1 MCDGMVLYTD
11 GSFARG
17 VAGWG
22 VHGYT
27 FKDEPMKSKA
37 VTKQQP
43 TSEGYKD
50 VPLDETCTVLQFYD
64 SFGRVSGRETNN
76 TAELTAAIEGF
87 KLAFEVGVKNLVFR
101 MDSEYVRKGMTQ
113 WVQKWI
119 RENWIKAD
127 GTPRENKELWLE
139 LVDLQKRWEDR
150 GYKLNAI
157 WIKGHSNDLGN
168 DKADQNAARGGGG
181 EGGTP
186 PSKPVTLTQD
196 GVKVNKLKKKPV
208 SPLILETRMVFGIN
222 SGKEPDGYYYTYNLG
237 RMHNAGHKPRDTAKD
252 KLAKSDLL
260 FGRRIAEATY
270 CVYKANEPDE
280 YLEEIQKLH
289 AGVFGT
295 ENPELAIVNLAN
307 ACNAKQRNNIE
318 QLGAEG
324 LLKFDDI
331 YVLATPEMGLI
342 SRTLNPPRMANDG
355 VFEMNA
361 MEERLNNYLD
371 GKLGASVEV
380 VDITSHFYEVLEGK
394 KTVTQLK
401 KSITQNVPHMDIP
414 VKYKGRN
421 INIKLVLGI
430 DIPSRNQLNR
440 IACDGV
446 KVALLISPLGPC
458 AYSYSTVFVTEDGS
472 AIFSAPY
479 AQFLFKK

>member
-1 MCDGMVLYTD
+1 MCDGIVLYTD
-11 GSFARG
+11 GSFRHN

-27 FKDEPMKSKA
+27 FKNEPMKAKA
-37 VTKQQP
+37 ATKQQP
-43 TSEGYKD
+43 TSLGYED
-50 VPLDETCTVLQFYD
+50 VTVDQTCTVIDYID
-64 SFGRVSGRETNN
+64 AFGRVEGRATNN

-87 KLAFEVGVKNLVFR
+87 KIALKSGATNLVLR
-101 MDSEYVRKGMTQ
+101 IDSEYVRKGLTQ

-119 RENWIKAD
+119 RENWVKVD

-139 LVDLQKRWEDR
+139 LLAHEKSWKDR
-150 GYKLNAI
+150 GYEYQAI
-157 WIKGHSNDLGN
+157 WVKGHSNDIGN
-168 DKADQNAARGGGG
+168 DKADVNAARGGGCAPNAVV
-181 EGGTP
+181 EV
-186 PSKPVTLTQD
+186 KQD
-196 GVKVNKLKKKPV
+196 GEKVNKLKKKPV
-208 SPLILETRMVFGIN
+208 SPLLLETRMIFGIN
-222 SGKEPDGYYYTYNLG
+222 TGKEPDGYYYTYSLG

-260 FGRRIAEATY
+260 FGRRISEASY
-270 CVYKANEPDE
+270 CVYKANELDE
-280 YLEEIQKLH
+280 YLETLQKLH
-289 AGVFGT
+289 ADVYGT

-318 QLGAEG
+318 TLGADG

-331 YVLATPEMGLI
+331 YLLATPEMGLI

-355 VFEMNA
+355 IFEFNNLEM
-361 MEERLNNYLD
+361 RLNNYLN
-371 GKLGASVEV
+371 GTLGESVETF
-380 VDITSHFYEVLEGK
+380 DITSHFYEVIEGK

-401 KSITQNVPHMDIP
+401 KSITQATPHVDIP
-414 VKYKGRN
+414 ITYKGRK
-421 INIKLVLGI
+421 INIKLCLAI

-440 IACDGV
+440 IACDKV
-446 KVALLISPLGPC
+446 KVELLVSPLGPC
-458 AYSYSTVFVTEDGS
+458 AYSYSTVFVAEDGA

>member
-1 MCDGMVLYTD
+1 MCDGIVLYTD
-11 GSFARG
+11 GSFRHN

-27 FKDEPMKSKA
+27 FKDEPLKSKA
-37 VTKQQP
+37 ATKQQP

-50 VPLDETCTVLQFYD
+50 VPLEETCTVIEYYD
-64 SFGRVSGRETNN
+64 AFGRVEGRATNN

-87 KLAFEVGVKNLVFR
+87 RIALHSGAQNLVFR

-113 WVQKWI
+113 WVQKWVK
-119 RENWIKAD
+119 EGWVKAD
-127 GTPRENKELWLE
+127 GTPRENKELWLQLLE
-139 LVDLQKRWEDR
+139 VEKQWKDR
-150 GYKLNAI
+150 GYKYNAI

-168 DKADQNAARGGGG
+168 DKADVNAARGGGCAPDAVVEVKQ
-181 EGGTP
+181 EGA
-186 PSKPVTLTQD
+186 
-196 GVKVNKLKKKPV
+196 KVNKLKKKPV
-208 SPLILETRMVFGIN
+208 SPLILETRMIFGIN

-270 CVYKANEPDE
+270 CVYKANELDE
-280 YLEEIQKLH
+280 YLEDIQKLH
-289 AGVFGT
+289 AGVYGT

-318 QLGAEG
+318 LLGADG

-331 YVLATPEMGLI
+331 YCLATPEMGLV

-355 VFEMNA
+355 IREFNA
-361 MEERLNNYLD
+361 MEIRLNEYMA
-371 GKLGASVEV
+371 GKLGSSVDV
-380 VDITSHFYEVLEGK
+380 IDITSHFYEVVVGK

-401 KSITQNVPHMDIP
+401 KSITQNVPHMDVP
-414 VKYKGRN
+414 VKYKGRQ

-440 IACDGV
+440 ITCEGV
-446 KVALLISPLGPC
+446 KVELLISPLGPC

>member
-1 MCDGMVLYTD
+1 MCDGIVLYTD
-11 GSFARG
+11 GSFRHN

-27 FKDEPMKSKA
+27 FKDEPMKTKA
-37 VTKQQP
+37 ASKQQP

-50 VPLDETCTVLQFYD
+50 VPLDETCTVIEYFD
-64 SFGRVSGRETNN
+64 AFGRVEGRATNN

-87 KLAFEVGVKNLVFR
+87 RIALQSGATNLIFR

-113 WVQKWI
+113 WVEKWI
-119 RENWIKAD
+119 REKWLKAD

-139 LVDLQKRWEDR
+139 LLAAKKQWEDR
-150 GYKLNAI
+150 GYLFNAI
-157 WIKGHSNDLGN
+157 WVKGHSNDLGN
-168 DKADQNAARGGGG
+168 DKADVNAARGGGCAPDAVVEVKQ
-181 EGGTP
+181 EGA
-186 PSKPVTLTQD
+186 
-196 GVKVNKLKKKPV
+196 KVNKLKKKPV
-208 SPLILETRMVFGIN
+208 SPLILETRMIFGIN

-270 CVYKANEPDE
+270 CVYKANELDE
-280 YLEEIQKLH
+280 YLEDIQKLH
-289 AGVFGT
+289 AGVYGT

-318 QLGAEG
+318 LLGADG

-331 YVLATPEMGLI
+331 YCLATPEMGLI

-355 VFEMNA
+355 IREFNG
-361 MEERLNNYLD
+361 MEIRLNDYLA
-371 GKLGASVEV
+371 GKLGSSVDV
-380 VDITSHFYEVLEGK
+380 IDITSHFYEVVEGK

-401 KSITQNVPHMDIP
+401 KSITQNVPHMDVP
-414 VKYKGRN
+414 VKYKGRQ

-440 IACDGV
+440 ITCEGV
-446 KVALLISPLGPC
+446 KVELLISPLGPC
-458 AYSYSTVFVTEDGS
+458 AYSYSTVFVTQDGS
-472 AIFSAPY
+472 AIFGAPY

>member
-1 MCDGMVLYTD
+1 MCDGIVLYTD
-11 GSFARG
+11 GSFRHN

-27 FKDEPMKSKA
+27 FKDEPLKSKA
-37 VTKQQP
+37 ATKQQP

-50 VPLDETCTVLQFYD
+50 VPLDETCTVVDYID
-64 SFGRVSGRETNN
+64 AFGRVEGRATNN

-87 KLAFEVGVKNLVFR
+87 RIALKSGAQNLVFR

-113 WVQKWI
+113 WVQKWVK
-119 RENWIKAD
+119 EGWVKAD

-139 LVDLQKRWEDR
+139 LLEVQKQWVER
-150 GYKLNAI
+150 GYKYNAI

-168 DKADQNAARGGGG
+168 DKADVNAARGGGCAPDATV
-181 EGGTP
+181 EV
-186 PSKPVTLTQD
+186 KQD
-196 GVKVNKLKKKPV
+196 GAKVNKLKKIAV

-280 YLEEIQKLH
+280 YLEHIQKLH
-289 AGVFGT
+289 ASVYGT
-295 ENPELAIVNLAN
+295 ENPELAIINLAN
-307 ACNAKQRNNIE
+307 ACNARQRNNIE
-318 QLGAEG
+318 LLGADG

-331 YVLATPEMGLI
+331 YVLATPEMGLV

-355 VFEMNA
+355 IREFNA
-361 MEERLNNYLD
+361 MEIRLNEYMA
-371 GKLGASVEV
+371 GKLGSSVDV
-380 VDITSHFYEVLEGK
+380 IDITSHFYEVVVGK

-401 KSITQNVPHMDIP
+401 KSITQNTPHMDIP
-414 VKYKGRN
+414 VKYKGRP

-440 IACDGV
+440 ISSEGV
-446 KVALLISPLGPC
+446 KVELLISPLGPL

>member
-1 MCDGMVLYTD
+1 MCDGIVLYTD
-11 GSFARG
+11 GSFRHN

-22 VHGYT
+22 IHGYT

-37 VTKQQP
+37 ATKQQP
-43 TSEGYKD
+43 TNEGYKECG
-50 VPLDETCTVLQFYD
+50 LEETCTVIEYYD
-64 SFGRVSGRETNN
+64 TFGRVEGRATNN

-87 KLAFEVGVKNLVFR
+87 KLALKSGATNLVFR

-119 RENWIKAD
+119 KDNWVKAD

-139 LVDLQKRWEDR
+139 LLAQEKQWKDR
-150 GYKLNAI
+150 GYKYKAI

-168 DKADQNAARGGGG
+168 DKADVNAARGGGCAPNETIEVKQEG
-181 EGGTP
+181 E
-186 PSKPVTLTQD
+186 
-196 GVKVNKLKKKPV
+196 KVNKLKKKPV
-208 SPLILETRMVFGIN
+208 SPLILETRMIFGIN
-222 SGKEPDGYYYTYNLG
+222 SGKAPDGYYYTYNLG

-260 FGRRIAEATY
+260 FGRRISEATY
-270 CVYKANEPDE
+270 CVYKAKELDE
-280 YLEEIQKLH
+280 YLEHIQKLH
-289 AGVFGT
+289 ADVFGT
-295 ENPELAIVNLAN
+295 ENPELAIVNLTN

-318 QLGAEG
+318 LLGANG

-331 YVLATPEMGLI
+331 YVLATPEMGLV

-355 VFEMNA
+355 ILEFNA
-361 MEERLNNYLD
+361 METRLNDYLN
-371 GKLGASVEV
+371 GTIGSSVEV
-380 VDITSHFYEVLEGK
+380 VDITSHFYEVIEGK

-401 KSITQNVPHMDIP
+401 KSITQNTSHLDIP
-414 VKYKGRN
+414 VVYKGRKV
-421 INIKLVLGI
+421 NIKLCLGI
-430 DIPSRNQLNR
+430 DIPARNQLNR
-440 IACDGV
+440 ITCEGV
-446 KVALLISPLGPC
+446 KVELLISPLGPC
-458 AYSYSTVFVTEDGS
+458 AYSYSTVFVTDEGS

>member
-1 MCDGMVLYTD
+1 MCDGIVLYTD
-11 GSFARG
+11 GSFRHN

-27 FKDEPMKSKA
+27 LKDEPMKTKA
-37 VTKQQP
+37 TSKQQP

-50 VPLDETCTVLQFYD
+50 VPLDETCTVIEYID
-64 SFGRVSGRETNN
+64 AFGKVEGRATNN

-87 KLAFEVGVKNLVFR
+87 KIALKSGATSLVFR

-119 RENWIKAD
+119 KENWVKAD

-139 LVDLQKRWEDR
+139 LFNLKKQWEDR
-150 GYKLNAI
+150 GYKFNAI
-157 WIKGHSNDLGN
+157 WIKGHSNDIGN
-168 DKADQNAARGGGG
+168 DKADVNAARGGGCATT
-181 EGGTP
+181 TP
-186 PSKPVTLTQD
+186 VEVKQD
-196 GVKVNKLKKKPV
+196 GAKVNKLKKKPV
-208 SPLILETRMVFGIN
+208 SPLILETRMIFGIN

-260 FGRRIAEATY
+260 FGRRISEATY
-270 CVYKANEPDE
+270 CVYKAKEPDE
-280 YLEEIQKLH
+280 YLEHIQQLH
-289 AGVFGT
+289 AKVFGT
-295 ENPELAIVNLAN
+295 ENPELAIVNLTN

-318 QLGAEG
+318 LLGADG

-331 YVLATPEMGLI
+331 YVLATPEMGLV

-355 VFEMNA
+355 ILEFNA
-361 MEERLNNYLD
+361 METRLNDYLN
-371 GKLGASVEV
+371 GTIGSSVEV
-380 VDITSHFYEVLEGK
+380 VDITSYFYEVIEGK

-401 KSITQNVPHMDIP
+401 KSITQNTSHMDIP
-414 VKYKGRN
+414 LKYKGRQ
-421 INIKLVLGI
+421 INIKLCLGL

-440 IACDGV
+440 ISSEGV
-446 KVALLISPLGPC
+446 KVELLISPLGPC
-458 AYSYSTVFVTEDGS
+458 AYSYSTVFVTDDGS

>member
-1 MCDGMVLYTD
+1 MCDGIVLYTD
-11 GSFARG
+11 GSFRHN

-27 FKDEPMKSKA
+27 FTNEPLKSKA
-37 VTKQQP
+37 ATKQQP

-50 VPLDETCTVLQFYD
+50 VPLDETCTVVDYID
-64 SFGRVSGRETNN
+64 AFGRVDGRATNN

-87 KLAFEVGVKNLVFR
+87 RIALKSGAQNLIFR

-113 WVQKWI
+113 WVQKWVKD
-119 RENWIKAD
+119 NWVKAD

-139 LVDLQKRWEDR
+139 LLEVEKQWKDH
-150 GYKLNAI
+150 GYKYNAI

-168 DKADQNAARGGGG
+168 DKADVNAARGGGCAPDATV
-181 EGGTP
+181 EV
-186 PSKPVTLTQD
+186 KQD
-196 GVKVNKLKKKPV
+196 GAKVNKLKKIAV
-208 SPLILETRMVFGIN
+208 SPLILETRMIFGIN

-270 CVYKANEPDE
+270 CVYKANELDE
-280 YLEEIQKLH
+280 YLEHIQKLH
-289 AGVFGT
+289 AGVYGT

-318 QLGAEG
+318 LLGADG

-331 YVLATPEMGLI
+331 YCLATPEMGLI

-355 VFEMNA
+355 IREFNG
-361 MEERLNNYLD
+361 MEIRLNEYLE
-371 GKLGASVEV
+371 GKLGSAVDV
-380 VDITSHFYEVLEGK
+380 IDITSHFYEVVVGK

-401 KSITQNVPHMDIP
+401 KSITQNTPHMDIP
-414 VKYKGRN
+414 VKYKGRA

-440 IACDGV
+440 ITCEGV
-446 KVALLISPLGPC
+446 KVELLISPLGPL